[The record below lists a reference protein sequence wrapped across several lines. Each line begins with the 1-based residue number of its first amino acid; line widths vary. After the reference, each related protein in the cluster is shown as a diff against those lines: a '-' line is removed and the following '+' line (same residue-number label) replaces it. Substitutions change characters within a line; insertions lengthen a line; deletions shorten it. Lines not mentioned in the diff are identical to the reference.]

1 MSETTIPGSPPL
13 ARPTPRRGSSLS
25 DLEIAQRA
33 TMRPIEEIAA
43 AAGINAEALDFHGRY
58 KAKIDPAKLAG
69 SPAGGASRAP
79 GKVVLVS
86 AMSPTPAGE
95 GKSTTTVGLA
105 DSLARAGH
113 KVMIALR
120 EPSLGP
126 ILGMKGG
133 ATGGGYS
140 QVLPMDEI
148 NLHFTGDFH
157 AVTSANNALMAL
169 VDNHIYQ
176 GNELNIDPRRMTFKR
191 VLDMNDRSLREVVIG
206 LGGPTQGIPRQDGFD
221 ITVAS
226 EIMAVFCLATD
237 LADLRER
244 LGRITFGYTY
254 DRQPVT
260 VAQLGVQGALT
271 MLLKDA
277 IKPNLVQT
285 IAGTPALVHGGP
297 FANIAHGCNSLIAT
311 QTARS
316 LADIV
321 VTEAGFGADLGAE
334 KYMDIKSRVA
344 DVAPSAVVVVA
355 TVRALK
361 MHGGVPKD
369 QLKEPNLDALA
380 AGVVNLQR
388 HVRNVEKFGI
398 TPVVA
403 INKFAT
409 DTRGGAGLAA
419 GMVRRGG
426 RPGGR
431 GRCLGPRG
439 RRRRRRRA
447 RGQGRRGDRRAAHLP
462 APVPAGDVGGG
473 QDPDDRAGDLRRR
486 RRGFLRP
493 GAQAARGDREERLV
507 RLPGLHGED
516 AVFLQRRRE
525 QARRPEG
532 FHRARPRPHSQD
544 RRRLHRGPHRRGH
557 DDAGAPEGPGR
568 DAHGRRRRRQP
579 RRPLLTPVAL
589 SLLAAISGGMA
600 TKSDSATGPCG

>member
-1 MSETTIPGSPPL
+1 MPEL
-13 ARPTPRRGSSLS
+13 PT
-25 DLEIAQRA
+25 DLEIARRA
-33 TMRPIEEIAA
+33 EIRPIGEIAA
-43 AAGINAEALDFHGRY
+43 AAGINADALEHYGRY
-58 KAKIDPAKLAG
+58 KAKIDPARLDAPP
-69 SPAGGASRAP
+69 PA

-176 GNELNIDPRRMTFKR
+176 GNALNIDPRRMTFKR
-191 VLDMNDRSLREVVIG
+191 VLDMNDRALREVVIG
-206 LGGPTQGIPRQDGFD
+206 LGGPTQGVPRQDGFD

-237 LADLRER
+237 LADLRAR

-254 DRQPVT
+254 NRAPVT
-260 VAQLGVQGALT
+260 VADLGVQGALAL
-271 MLLKDA
+271 LLKEA

-311 QTARS
+311 QTARR

-334 KYMDIKSRVA
+334 KFMDIKARTGGL
-344 DVAPSAVVVVA
+344 APSAVVVVA

-361 MHGGVPKD
+361 MQGGLAKD
-369 QLKEPNLDALA
+369 QLTQPDLA
-380 AGVVNLQR
+380 ALEAGVANLRR
-388 HVRNVEKFGI
+388 HVRNVEKFGV

-403 INKFAT
+403 INRFAT
-409 DTRGGAGLAA
+409 DSAAELDWLLAWCAAEGVQAAVADVWGRGGGGDGGDELAALVAAALAGPSNFRYLYPLELPVEEKIRTIVQEIYGADGVDFSVPALKRLADIERNGWGGLPVCMAKTQYSFTDDASRLGAPKGFTIHVRDLLPKTGAGFIVALTGAVMTMPGLPAAPAAMRMDVDDDGNPVGLA
-419 GMVRRGG
+419 
-426 RPGGR
+426 
-431 GRCLGPRG
+431 
-439 RRRRRRRA
+439 
-447 RGQGRRGDRRAAHLP
+447 
-462 APVPAGDVGGG
+462 
-473 QDPDDRAGDLRRR
+473 
-486 RRGFLRP
+486 
-493 GAQAARGDREERLV
+493 
-507 RLPGLHGED
+507 
-516 AVFLQRRRE
+516 
-525 QARRPEG
+525 
-532 FHRARPRPHSQD
+532 
-544 RRRLHRGPHRRGH
+544 
-557 DDAGAPEGPGR
+557 
-568 DAHGRRRRRQP
+568 
-579 RRPLLTPVAL
+579 
-589 SLLAAISGGMA
+589 
-600 TKSDSATGPCG
+600 

>member
-1 MSETTIPGSPPL
+1 MSETSIPG
-13 ARPTPRRGSSLS
+13 TPVLS
-25 DLEIAQRA
+25 DLEIAQQA
-33 TMRPIEEIAA
+33 VMRPIEEVAA
-43 AAGINAEALDFHGRY
+43 AAGINAEALEFYGRF
-58 KAKIDPAKLAG
+58 KAKINTSRLTGPA
-69 SPAGGASRAP
+69 RAP

-126 ILGMKGG
+126 ILGLKGG

-157 AVTSANNALMAL
+157 AITSANNALTAL
-169 VDNHIYQ
+169 VDNHIFQ
-176 GNELNIDPRRMTFKR
+176 GNELNLDPRRLTFKR

-206 LGGPTQGIPRQDGFD
+206 LGGPAQGVPRQDGFD

-254 DRQPVT
+254 DRRPVT
-260 VAQLGVQGALT
+260 VADLGVQGALT
-271 MLLKDA
+271 LLLKDA

-311 QTARS
+311 QTALS

-334 KYMDIKSRVA
+334 KYMDIKARVPG
-344 DVAPSAVVVVA
+344 VAPSAVVLVV

-361 MHGGVPKD
+361 MHGGIAKD
-369 QLKEPNLDALA
+369 QLKVPNMEALA

-398 TPVVA
+398 V
-403 INKFAT
+403 
-409 DTRGGAGLAA
+409 
-419 GMVRRGG
+419 
-426 RPGGR
+426 
-431 GRCLGPRG
+431 
-439 RRRRRRRA
+439 
-447 RGQGRRGDRRAAHLP
+447 
-462 APVPAGDVGGG
+462 
-473 QDPDDRAGDLRRR
+473 
-486 RRGFLRP
+486 
-493 GAQAARGDREERLV
+493 
-507 RLPGLHGED
+507 
-516 AVFLQRRRE
+516 
-525 QARRPEG
+525 
-532 FHRARPRPHSQD
+532 
-544 RRRLHRGPHRRGH
+544 
-557 DDAGAPEGPGR
+557 
-568 DAHGRRRRRQP
+568 
-579 RRPLLTPVAL
+579 
-589 SLLAAISGGMA
+589 
-600 TKSDSATGPCG
+600 

>member
-1 MSETTIPGSPPL
+1 MSEL
-13 ARPTPRRGSSLS
+13 PT
-25 DLEIAQRA
+25 DLEIARRA
-33 TMRPIEEIAA
+33 AIRPIGEIAA
-43 AAGINAEALDFHGRY
+43 AAGINADALEHYGRY
-58 KAKIDPAKLAG
+58 KAKIDPAKLDAPP
-69 SPAGGASRAP
+69 PA

-176 GNELNIDPRRMTFKR
+176 GNALNIDPRRMTFKR
-191 VLDMNDRSLREVVIG
+191 VLDMNDRALREVVIG
-206 LGGPTQGIPRQDGFD
+206 LGGPTQGVPRQDGFD

-237 LADLRER
+237 LADLRAR

-254 DRQPVT
+254 NRAPVT
-260 VAQLGVQGALT
+260 VADLGVQGALAL
-271 MLLKDA
+271 LLKEA

-311 QTARS
+311 QTARR

-334 KYMDIKSRVA
+334 KFMDIKARTGGL
-344 DVAPSAVVVVA
+344 APSAVVVVA

-361 MHGGVPKD
+361 MQGGLAKD
-369 QLKEPNLDALA
+369 QLTQPDLA
-380 AGVVNLQR
+380 ALEAGVANLRR
-388 HVRNVEKFGI
+388 HVRNVEKFGV

-403 INKFAT
+403 INRFAT
-409 DTRGGAGLAA
+409 DSAAELDWLLAWCAAEGVQAAVADVWERGGGGDGGDELAALVAAALAGPSNFRYLYPLELPVEEKIRTIVQEIYGADGVDFSVPALKRLADIERNGWGGLPVCMAKTQYSFTDDASRLGAPKGFTIHVRDLLPKTGAGFIVALTGAVMTMPGLPAAPAAMRMDVDDDGNPVGLA
-419 GMVRRGG
+419 
-426 RPGGR
+426 
-431 GRCLGPRG
+431 
-439 RRRRRRRA
+439 
-447 RGQGRRGDRRAAHLP
+447 
-462 APVPAGDVGGG
+462 
-473 QDPDDRAGDLRRR
+473 
-486 RRGFLRP
+486 
-493 GAQAARGDREERLV
+493 
-507 RLPGLHGED
+507 
-516 AVFLQRRRE
+516 
-525 QARRPEG
+525 
-532 FHRARPRPHSQD
+532 
-544 RRRLHRGPHRRGH
+544 
-557 DDAGAPEGPGR
+557 
-568 DAHGRRRRRQP
+568 
-579 RRPLLTPVAL
+579 
-589 SLLAAISGGMA
+589 
-600 TKSDSATGPCG
+600 

>member
-1 MSETTIPGSPPL
+1 MSDNNVM
-13 ARPTPRRGSSLS
+13 S

-43 AAGINAEALDFHGRY
+43 AAGISADALELHGRY
-58 KAKIDPAKLAG
+58 KAKIDPAKLVVSA
-69 SPAGGASRAP
+69 PERLP

-105 DSLARAGH
+105 DSLARAGQ

-126 ILGMKGG
+126 VLGMKGG

-140 QVLPMDEI
+140 QVLPMEEI

-157 AVTSANNALMAL
+157 AITSANNALMAL
-169 VDNHIYQ
+169 VDNHIFQ

-206 LGGPTQGIPRQDGFD
+206 LGGPAQGVPRQDGFD

-237 LADLRER
+237 IADLRAR

-254 DRQPVT
+254 DREPVT
-260 VAQLGVQGALT
+260 VADLGVQGALT
-271 MLLKDA
+271 MLLRDA

-311 QTARS
+311 QTARR

-334 KYMDIKSRVA
+334 KFMDIKARVA
-344 DVAPSAVVVVA
+344 DVAPSAVVLVA

-361 MHGGVPKD
+361 MHGGVAKD
-369 QLKEPNLDALA
+369 RLKEPNLEALA
-380 AGVVNLQR
+380 TGTANLRR
-388 HVRNVEKFGI
+388 HIRNVEKFGI
-398 TPVVA
+398 SPVVA
-403 INKFAT
+403 VNKFAT
-409 DTRGGAGLAA
+409 DTPEELDWLLEWCAGEGVPAAVADVWGRGGGGDGGDDLAA
-419 GMVRRGG
+419 KVLTALEAPHSFR
-426 RPGGR
+426 
-431 GRCLGPRG
+431 
-439 RRRRRRRA
+439 
-447 RGQGRRGDRRAAHLP
+447 HLYP
-462 APVPAGDVGGG
+462 LELSVEDKIRTIVQEMYGADGVDFSVPALKRLAEIEKNGWAGMPVCMAKT
-473 QDPDDRAGDLRRR
+473 QYSFSDDATRLGAPKGFMIHVRDLIPKTGAGFIVALT
-486 RRGFLRP
+486 
-493 GAQAARGDREERLV
+493 GAV
-507 RLPGLHGED
+507 MTMPGLPKVPAALRMD
-516 AVFLQRRRE
+516 V
-525 QARRPEG
+525 
-532 FHRARPRPHSQD
+532 
-544 RRRLHRGPHRRGH
+544 
-557 DDAGAPEGPGR
+557 DDTGK
-568 DAHGRRRRRQP
+568 
-579 RRPLLTPVAL
+579 PLGLF
-589 SLLAAISGGMA
+589 
-600 TKSDSATGPCG
+600 

>member
-1 MSETTIPGSPPL
+1 MSENKI
-13 ARPTPRRGSSLS
+13 LS
-25 DLEIAQRA
+25 DLEIAQNA
-33 TMRPIEEIAA
+33 AMRPIEEIAEH
-43 AAGINAEALDFHGRY
+43 AGINVDALELYGRF
-58 KAKIDPAKLAG
+58 KAKIDPAKLRLPDAK
-69 SPAGGASRAP
+69 RA

-113 KVMIALR
+113 RVMIALR

-140 QVLPMDEI
+140 QVLPMDQI

-157 AVTSANNALMAL
+157 AITSANNALMAL
-169 VDNHIYQ
+169 VDNHIFQ

-191 VLDMNDRSLREVVIG
+191 VLDMNDRSLREIIIG
-206 LGGPTQGIPRQDGFD
+206 LGGPAQGVPRQDGFD

-237 LADLRER
+237 LDDLRQR
-244 LGRITFGYTY
+244 LGRITFGYSY

-260 VAQLGVQGALT
+260 VADLGVQGALT

-311 QTARS
+311 RTAQQ

-334 KYMDIKSRVA
+334 KYMDIKSRIA

-355 TVRALK
+355 TIRALK
-361 MHGGVPKD
+361 MQGGVPKEL
-369 QLKEPNLDALA
+369 LKEPNVEALA
-380 AGVVNLQR
+380 AGVENLKR
-388 HVRNVEKFGI
+388 HVHNVEKFGV

-409 DTRGGAGLAA
+409 DTREELEWLLAWCAQEGVQAAVADVWGRGGGGDGGDELAAKVAAAVAAATPSDFRHLYPLGLSVEDKIRTIVQEIYGADGVEFSVPALRRLADIRRNGWSGMPVCMAKTQYSFTDDASQLGAPKGFTVHVRELIPKTGAGFIVALT
-419 GMVRRGG
+419 
-426 RPGGR
+426 
-431 GRCLGPRG
+431 
-439 RRRRRRRA
+439 
-447 RGQGRRGDRRAAHLP
+447 
-462 APVPAGDVGGG
+462 
-473 QDPDDRAGDLRRR
+473 
-486 RRGFLRP
+486 
-493 GAQAARGDREERLV
+493 GAV
-507 RLPGLHGED
+507 MTMPGLPKEPAAMRMDVDEHGN
-516 AVFLQRRRE
+516 
-525 QARRPEG
+525 
-532 FHRARPRPHSQD
+532 
-544 RRRLHRGPHRRGH
+544 
-557 DDAGAPEGPGR
+557 
-568 DAHGRRRRRQP
+568 
-579 RRPLLTPVAL
+579 PVGL
-589 SLLAAISGGMA
+589 F
-600 TKSDSATGPCG
+600 

>member
-1 MSETTIPGSPPL
+1 MSERIP
-13 ARPTPRRGSSLS
+13 LS
-25 DLEIAQRA
+25 DLEIARHA
-33 TMRPIEEIAA
+33 TILPIGEVAA
-43 AAGINAEALDFHGRY
+43 AAGINADALEPYGRY
-58 KAKIDPAKLAG
+58 KAKIDPALLEA
-69 SPAGGASRAP
+69 PAPA

-113 KVMIALR
+113 KVMVALR

-206 LGGPTQGIPRQDGFD
+206 LGGPTQGVPRQDGFD

-254 DRQPVT
+254 GREPVT
-260 VAQLGVQGALT
+260 VADLGVQGALT
-271 MLLKDA
+271 LLLKEA

-311 QTARS
+311 QTARR

-334 KYMDIKSRVA
+334 KFMDIKARVTG
-344 DVAPSAVVVVA
+344 VAPSAVVVVA

-361 MHGGVPKD
+361 MHGGVAKD
-369 QLKEPNLDALA
+369 RLAEPDTEALLGGFDNLR
-380 AGVVNLQR
+380 R
-388 HVRNVEKFGI
+388 HVRNVAKFGVA
-398 TPVVA
+398 PVVA
-403 INKFAT
+403 INRFTT
-409 DTRGGAGLAA
+409 DTQEELDCVLDWCAAEGVEAAVADVWGRGGGGDGGDELAA
-419 GMVRRGG
+419 KVAAAVSAPNTFRHLYPLELPVEEKIRTIAQEIYGADGVEFSVPALKRLADIRKNGWSGLPVCMAKTQYSFTDDATRLGAPKGFTIHVRDLIPKTGAG
-426 RPGGR
+426 FIVALTGAVMTMPG
-431 GRCLGPRG
+431 
-439 RRRRRRRA
+439 
-447 RGQGRRGDRRAAHLP
+447 LP
-462 APVPAGDVGGG
+462 AAPAAMRMDVDGDGNPV
-473 QDPDDRAGDLRRR
+473 
-486 RRGFLRP
+486 
-493 GAQAARGDREERLV
+493 
-507 RLPGLHGED
+507 GL
-516 AVFLQRRRE
+516 
-525 QARRPEG
+525 
-532 FHRARPRPHSQD
+532 S
-544 RRRLHRGPHRRGH
+544 
-557 DDAGAPEGPGR
+557 
-568 DAHGRRRRRQP
+568 
-579 RRPLLTPVAL
+579 
-589 SLLAAISGGMA
+589 
-600 TKSDSATGPCG
+600 